1 MVTVDKIALI
11 RRAYFGD
18 GKTIKE
24 IVRELAVSRK
34 VVRKVVRSGAT
45 EFVYR
50 RQVQPRPQLGAFA
63 GRLEALLSEDAARPR
78 RDRLT
83 LRRIADLLRREGY
96 AGGYDAVRRHARQW
110 QRAHQPASG
119 GQACVPLVF
128 PPGDAYQFDWSHEH
142 VVLGG
147 MTALVKVAHVR
158 LCHSRAFYLRAY
170 PRETQEMVFDAH
182 ARAFAFFGGA
192 CRRGIY
198 DNMSTA
204 VDAVFLGKERAFNRR
219 FLQLCSHY
227 LVEPVACTP
236 AAGWEKGQVE
246 NQVGFAR
253 DNLFKPRP
261 RAACL
266 EELNAWLEAE
276 CRRWMAQ
283 HRHPELRERTLA
295 EVLEGERPGLVA
307 LAGAPFEGFR
317 EVEAVASATCLVTFD
332 RNRYSVAAAAARR
345 PVQVRAYADRVV
357 VRHDGQVVAEHARQ
371 FGRDRTVFD
380 PWHYLPVLLRKP
392 GALRNG
398 APFQDWPLP
407 PALERLRR
415 ALGRGDQADR
425 AFVAVLAAVPREGID
440 AVASACA
447 EALAAHAASADVVLN
462 ILARRR
468 EPPRPG
474 AIAVPPALA
483 LAVPPTADCA
493 RYDRLLRPSSV
504 TTSDAETERAAA

>member
-1 MVTVDKIALI
+1 MFTVDKVALI

-18 GKTIKE
+18 GKAIKA

-34 VVRKVVRSGAT
+34 VVRKVVRTGAT
-45 EFVYR
+45 EFAYT

-63 GRLEALLSEDAARPR
+63 GRLDAMLAEDAARPR
-78 RDRLT
+78 RERLT
-83 LRRIADLLRREGY
+83 LRRIADLLRQEGY

-110 QRAHQPASG
+110 QMTQQPASG
-119 GQACVPLVF
+119 GQAFVPLVF

-147 MTALVKVAHVR
+147 MTVLVKVAHVR

-170 PRETQEMVFDAH
+170 PRESQEMVFDAH
-182 ARAFAFFGGA
+182 ARAFAYFGGA

-253 DNLFKPRP
+253 DNIFKPRP
-261 RAACL
+261 RFATL
-266 EELNAWLEAE
+266 DELNAWLEAE

-283 HRHPELRERTLA
+283 HRHPELRERTVA
-295 EVLEGERPGLVA
+295 EVLESERPALVA
-307 LAGAPFEGFR
+307 LGMPFEGFR
-317 EVEAVASATCLVTFD
+317 AVEAVASSTCLVTFD

-345 PVQVRAYADRVV
+345 LVQVRAYADRIV
-357 VRHDGQVVAEHARQ
+357 VRHGGQVVAEHARQ

-415 ALGRGDQADR
+415 ALGRGDKADR
-425 AFVAVLAAVPREGID
+425 AFVAVLAAVPREGIE
-440 AVASACA
+440 AVTSACA
-447 EALAAHAASADVVLN
+447 EALASGAASADVVLN

-474 AIAVPPALA
+474 AIAIPPALA

-493 RYDRLLRPSSV
+493 RYDRLRPSCV
-504 TTSDAETERAAA
+504 AAETGEASHAAP

>member
-1 MVTVDKIALI
+1 MFKVDKIALI

-18 GKTIKE
+18 GKTIKA

-34 VVRKVVRSGAT
+34 VVRKVVRTGAT
-45 EFVYR
+45 EFTYA

-63 GRLEALLSEDAARPR
+63 GRLEALLAEDAARPR
-78 RDRLT
+78 RERLT
-83 LRRIADLLRREGY
+83 LRRTADLLRQEGY

-110 QRAHQPASG
+110 RVTHQPASG
-119 GQACVPLVF
+119 GQAFVPLVF

-142 VVLGG
+142 VVLDGA
-147 MTALVKVAHVR
+147 TTLVKVAHVR

-170 PRETQEMVFDAH
+170 LRETQEMVFDAH

-198 DNMSTA
+198 DNMATA
-204 VDAVFLGKERAFNRR
+204 VDAVFQGKERAFNRR

-253 DNLFKPRP
+253 DNIFKPRP
-261 RAACL
+261 RFSSL
-266 EELNAWLEAE
+266 EELNGWLEAE

-283 HRHPELRERTLA
+283 HRHPELRERRLA
-295 EVLEGERPGLVA
+295 DALEAERPALVPVSA
-307 LAGAPFEGFR
+307 RFEGFR
-317 EVEAVASATCLVTFD
+317 EVEAVASSTCLVSFD

-345 PVQVRAYADRVV
+345 PVQVRVYAERIV
-357 VRHDGQVVAEHARQ
+357 VRHDGEVVAEHVRQ
-371 FGRDRTVFD
+371 FGRDRTLFD

-398 APFQDWPLP
+398 APFQGWPLP

-415 ALGRGDQADR
+415 ALGRGDNADR
-425 AFVAVLAAVPREGID
+425 AFVAVLACVPREGIE
-440 AVASACA
+440 AVADACR
-447 EALAAHAASADVVLN
+447 EALAAGTASADVVLN
-462 ILARRR
+462 ILARRH
-468 EPPRPG
+468 EPPRPE
-474 AIAVPPALA
+474 AIVVPPALA
-483 LAVPPTADCA
+483 LAVPPAADCA
-493 RYDRLLRPSSV
+493 RYDRLRPSCLAAA
-504 TTSDAETERAAA
+504 TEETERAAA

>member
-11 RRAYFGD
+11 RRAYFAD
-18 GKTIKE
+18 GKTIKA
-24 IVRELAVSRK
+24 IVREFSVSRK
-34 VVRKVVRSGAT
+34 VVRKIVRSGDT
-45 EFVYR
+45 VFSYTR
-50 RQVQPRPQLGAFA
+50 REQPRPQLGAFA
-63 GRLEALLSEDAARPR
+63 ERLDAMLAADAARPR

-83 LRRIADLLRREGY
+83 LRRTADLLRQEGY
-96 AGGYDAVRRHARQW
+96 AGGYDAVRRHARHW
-110 QRAHQPASG
+110 QAAHQPASG
-119 GQACVPLVF
+119 GQAFVPLVF

-147 MTALVKVAHVR
+147 VTALVKVAHVR

-182 ARAFAFFGGA
+182 ARAFSFFGGT

-198 DNMSTA
+198 DNMTTA

-253 DNLFKPRP
+253 DNIFKPRP
-261 RAACL
+261 HFATL

-276 CRRWMAQ
+276 CLRWAAQ
-283 HRHPELRERTLA
+283 HRHPELRDRTLG
-295 EVLEGERPGLVA
+295 EVLEAERPALVP
-307 LAGAPFEGFR
+307 LGASFEGFR
-317 EVEAVASATCLVTFD
+317 EVEAVASSTCLVTFD

-345 PVQVRAYADRVV
+345 PVQVRAYADRIVI
-357 VRHDGQVVAEHARQ
+357 RHNGKVVAEHARQ
-371 FGRDRTVFD
+371 FGRDRTTFD
-380 PWHYLPVLLRKP
+380 AWHYLPVLLRKP

-415 ALGRGDQADR
+415 AMGRGDKADR
-425 AFVAVLAAVPREGID
+425 AFVSVLAAVPRDGVE
-440 AVASACA
+440 AVAGACA
-447 EALAAHAASADVVLN
+447 EALASGAASADVVLN
-462 ILARRR
+462 ILSRRR
-468 EPPRPG
+468 EPQRPE
-474 AIAVPPALA
+474 AIAVPQALA
-483 LAVPPTADCA
+483 LALAPTADCG
-493 RYDRLLRPSSV
+493 RYDRLRPLS
-504 TTSDAETERAAA
+504 AAAAAGEVEHAAA

>member
-1 MVTVDKIALI
+1 MFTVDKVALI
-11 RRAYFGD
+11 RRAYFAD
-18 GKTIKE
+18 GKTIKA

-34 VVRKVVRSGAT
+34 VVRKVVRTGAT
-45 EFVYR
+45 EFTYAR
-50 RQVQPRPQLGAFA
+50 RVQPRPQLGAFA
-63 GRLEALLSEDAARPR
+63 DRLDAMLAEDAARPR
-78 RDRLT
+78 RERLT
-83 LRRIADLLRREGY
+83 LRRVADLLGREGY
-96 AGGYDAVRRHARQW
+96 AGGYDAVRRHARRW
-110 QRAHQPASG
+110 RAARQPASG
-119 GQACVPLVF
+119 GQAFVPLVF

-142 VVLGG
+142 VVLDGV
-147 MTALVKVAHVR
+147 TTLVKVAHVR

-170 PRETQEMVFDAH
+170 PRESQEMVFDAH

-204 VDAVFLGKERAFNRR
+204 VDAVFSGKERAFNRR

-261 RAACL
+261 HAASL
-266 EELNAWLEAE
+266 EEFNAWLETE
-276 CRRWMAQ
+276 CRRWATRQ
-283 HRHPELRERTLA
+283 HHPELRERTLA
-295 EVLEGERPGLVA
+295 EVLEAERPALVP
-307 LAGAPFEGFR
+307 LDTPFEGFR
-317 EVEAVASATCLVTFD
+317 EVEAVASATCLVAFD
-332 RNRYSVAAAAARR
+332 RNRYSVAASAARR

-357 VRHDGQVVAEHARQ
+357 VRHDGRVVAEHARQ
-371 FGRDRTVFD
+371 FGRDRTAFD

-415 ALGRGDQADR
+415 TLGRGDRADR
-425 AFVAVLAAVPREGID
+425 AFVAVLAAVPREGIE
-440 AVASACA
+440 AVTGACA
-447 EALAAHAASADVVLN
+447 EALAAGTASADVVLN

-468 EPPRPG
+468 EPARPG
-474 AIAVPPALA
+474 AVAVPPALA

-493 RYDRLLRPSSV
+493 RYDRLRPSCAGAQAGEA
-504 TTSDAETERAAA
+504 DHAAA